1 MARVIFMVSRH
12 GLFHSI
18 RKNNRFYSTID
29 TSFARFHPPVA
40 FDIFRSAARKAMISF
55 ELPADGI

>member
-1 MARVIFMVSRH
+1 MVSRH
-12 GLFHSI
+12 GLFHLI
-18 RKNNRFYSTID
+18 RKNSRFYSTIN

>member
-1 MARVIFMVSRH
+1 MLGLIFMASW
-12 GLFHSI
+12 
-18 RKNNRFYSTID
+18 KNNRFYSTID

-40 FDIFRSAARKAMISF
+40 FDIFRSAARKVMISF